1 MTFAAFDLDG
11 TLYTGHII
19 QGIMHHHREH
29 RVRRLPLLV
38 YMATHFALWPLWRL
52 GLMSELQGRQW
63 WIRDMGWTIR
73 GCAVEEAAAAFTW
86 VAEQYVLP
94 RVRPDVMLRLRQHQ
108 ARGDRVIIL
117 SGTLSPLLEAIGRAL
132 GVEETVGTPSVL
144 KANRYT
150 GASELPTCQGAG
162 KVTRLQ
168 EHLGG
173 NGDILW
179 QESYAYADSCTDL
192 PLLERVGHPVAV
204 YPDAELAARARSQ
217 GWEILGEQVVT

>member
-19 QGIMHHHREH
+19 EGMMHHHREH

-38 YMATHFALWPLWRL
+38 YMATHLALWPMWRL
-52 GLMSELQGRQW
+52 GLMSELQGRQL

-73 GCAVEEAAAAFTW
+73 GWTVEEAAAAFTW
-86 VAEQYVLP
+86 IAEQYVLP
-94 RVRPDVMLRLRQHQ
+94 RVRLDAMRRLRKHQ
-108 ARGDRVIIL
+108 AWGDRVVIV
-117 SGTLSPLLEAIGRAL
+117 SGTLSPLLQAIGRAL
-132 GVEETVGTPSVL
+132 SVEETVGTPAVL
-144 KANRYT
+144 KDGRYT

-173 NGDILW
+173 DEDIPW
-179 QESYAYADSCTDL
+179 EQSYAYADSLTDL

-204 YPDAELAARARSQ
+204 YPDAELAELASSR
-217 GWEILGEQVVT
+217 GWERLGE